1 MKLKKFLRVLCR
13 VLRSVFR
20 AALGILLLAGLY
32 LAGAKVFEGQTH
44 PTFFGFSS
52 AVVLT
57 GSMSPAIEPND
68 IIVSRKQSSYAVGD
82 IITFDAGGSSVTH
95 RIVSVGE
102 DGMRTKGDANNT
114 EDAQPIK
121 QSRVI
126 GKVILVIPRLG
137 AAVGFLKT
145 PLGIL
150 CFLGAAVLLFEAPE
164 LFRSARKKRKTEKR

>member
-1 MKLKKFLRVLCR
+1 MKTKRFSKTICR
-13 VLRSVFR
+13 VLRLTLFTVLV
-20 AALGILLLAGLY
+20 AALLGVSYPA
-32 LAGAKVFEGQTH
+32 AAKAFFGQKNS
-44 PTFFGFSS
+44 TFFGFSS

-68 IIVSRKQSSYAVGD
+68 IVLCRKQSSYAVGD

-164 LFRSARKKRKTEKR
+164 IVRALKEKTHAE

>member
-1 MKLKKFLRVLCR
+1 MKTKRFSETICR
-13 VLRSVFR
+13 VLRLTLLV
-20 AALGILLLAGLY
+20 AALLGVSYPA
-32 LAGAKVFEGQTH
+32 AAKAFFGQKNS
-44 PTFFGFSS
+44 TFFGFSS
-52 AVVLT
+52 SVVLT
-57 GSMSPAIEPND
+57 GSMSPALEPND

-114 EDAQPIK
+114 EDAQTIK

-164 LFRSARKKRKTEKR
+164 IVRVLKEKTHAE

>member
-13 VLRSVFR
+13 VLRLTLFTVLV
-20 AALGILLLAGLY
+20 AALLGVSYPA
-32 LAGAKVFEGQTH
+32 AAKAFFGQKNS
-44 PTFFGFSS
+44 TFFGFSS

-57 GSMSPAIEPND
+57 GSMSPALEPND

-164 LFRSARKKRKTEKR
+164 IVRALKEKTHAE

>member
-1 MKLKKFLRVLCR
+1 MKTKRFSETICR
-13 VLRSVFR
+13 VLRLTLFTVLV
-20 AALGILLLAGLY
+20 AALLGVFYPA
-32 LAGAKVFEGQTH
+32 AAKAFFGQKNSTL
-44 PTFFGFSS
+44 FGFSS

-57 GSMSPAIEPND
+57 GSMSPALEPND

-102 DGMRTKGDANNT
+102 DGMRPKGDANNT

-150 CFLGAAVLLFEAPE
+150 CFLGAAVLLLEAPE

>member
-1 MKLKKFLRVLCR
+1 MKTKRFSKTLCR
-13 VLRSVFR
+13 VLRLTLFTVLV
-20 AALGILLLAGLY
+20 AALLGVFYPA
-32 LAGAKVFEGQTH
+32 AAKAFFGQKNSA
-44 PTFFGFSS
+44 FFGFSS
-52 AVVLT
+52 SVVLT

-68 IIVSRKQSSYAVGD
+68 IVLCRRQSGYFVGD
-82 IITFDAGGSSVTH
+82 IITFEANGSSVTH

-164 LFRSARKKRKTEKR
+164 IVRVLKEKTHAE

>member
-52 AVVLT
+52 SVVLT
-57 GSMSPAIEPND
+57 GSMSPALEPND

>member
-1 MKLKKFLRVLCR
+1 MKTKRFSETICR
-13 VLRSVFR
+13 VLRLTLFTVLV
-20 AALGILLLAGLY
+20 AALLGVFYPA
-32 LAGAKVFEGQTH
+32 AAKAFFGQKNSTL
-44 PTFFGFSS
+44 FGFSS
-52 AVVLT
+52 SVVLT

-68 IIVSRKQSSYAVGD
+68 IVLCRRQSGYFVGD

-126 GKVILVIPRLG
+126 GKVILVIPRVG

-164 LFRSARKKRKTEKR
+164 IVRALKEKTHAE

>member
-1 MKLKKFLRVLCR
+1 MKTKRFSKTLCR
-13 VLRSVFR
+13 VLRLTLFTVLV
-20 AALGILLLAGLY
+20 AALLGVFYPA
-32 LAGAKVFEGQTH
+32 AAKA
-44 PTFFGFSS
+44 FFGFSS
-52 AVVLT
+52 SVVLT

-68 IIVSRKQSSYAVGD
+68 IVLCRRQSGYFVGD
-82 IITFDAGGSSVTH
+82 IITFEANGSSVTH

-164 LFRSARKKRKTEKR
+164 IVRVLKEKTHAE

>member
-1 MKLKKFLRVLCR
+1 MKTKRFSETICR
-13 VLRSVFR
+13 VLRLTLFTVLV
-20 AALGILLLAGLY
+20 AALLGVSYPA
-32 LAGAKVFEGQTH
+32 AAKAFFGQKNS
-44 PTFFGFSS
+44 TFFGFSS
-52 AVVLT
+52 SVVLT

-68 IIVSRKQSSYAVGD
+68 IVLCRRQSGYFVGD

-164 LFRSARKKRKTEKR
+164 IVRALKEKTHAE